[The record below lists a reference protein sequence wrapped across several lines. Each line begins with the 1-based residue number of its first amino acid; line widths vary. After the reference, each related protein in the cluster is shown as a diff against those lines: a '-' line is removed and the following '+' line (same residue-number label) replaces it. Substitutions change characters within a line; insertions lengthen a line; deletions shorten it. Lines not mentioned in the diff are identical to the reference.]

1 MEAFDY
7 IVVGGGT
14 AGCVLATR
22 LSQDPGQRVLLLE
35 AGAAVTS
42 AAMANPAAWP
52 ALWHT
57 SVDWAYET
65 VPQSGADG
73 AVLEW
78 PRGKVLG
85 GSSGINGMMHFRGDR
100 SSYDVW
106 ESAGATGWNYDALL
120 PFFKRSERADAGNP
134 LYRGKGGPMRVGPGP
149 AMDPLWEACFAAAVA
164 AGHPRNGDDNG
175 AVAEGTSWHE
185 ANVVGGKRQ
194 SAADAYLAPAAHR
207 PNLAIVTDARARR
220 LLIKHGNCQGVE
232 YTALGQHHIAFADRE
247 VILAGGAIGTPQ
259 VLLLS
264 GVGPGQQLHDLGI
277 DVVADLPGVGA
288 NLHDHPKSQV
298 VYTATRPVRP
308 DPIARKPLVLL
319 CSDAHAAPDI
329 EIIFIQ
335 FPIHPRWSPGPEDG
349 YSVVFGLI
357 TPASRGTLRLAST
370 DPDRAPL
377 IDPGYLTDPGDVT
390 RMIKGLRAAR
400 KIGAEFALAPFRDK
414 ELYPGAGVDTDAAC
428 QAYLRSTI
436 TTFFHPV
443 GTCKIGTDAMSV
455 VDPQLK
461 VHGIGQ
467 LRIADA
473 SVMPSIPS
481 GHTNAP
487 VLAIAERAASLL
499 TGEHDSQGTRREQ

>member
-14 AGCVLATR
+14 AGCVLAAR

-35 AGAAVTS
+35 AGVAVTS
-42 AAMANPAAWP
+42 AAMADPAAWP
-52 ALWHT
+52 MLWHT

-65 VPQSGADG
+65 VPQSGLDD
-73 AVLEW
+73 AVLQW

-100 SSYDVW
+100 SSYDAW
-106 ESAGATGWNYDALL
+106 EAAGATRWHYDALL
-120 PFFKRSERADAGNP
+120 PFFKRSERAHAGNP
-134 LYRGKGGPMRVGPGP
+134 LYRGKDGPMRVGPGT
-149 AMDPLWEACFAAAVA
+149 ATDPLWEACFEAAVT
-164 AGHPRNGDDNG
+164 AGYPANEDDNG

-185 ANVVGGKRQ
+185 VNVVGGKRQ
-194 SAADAYLAPAAHR
+194 SAADAYLVPAAHR
-207 PNLAIVTDARARR
+207 PNLAIVTAASARR

-232 YTALGQHHIAFADRE
+232 YTAGGQLHTAFADRE
-247 VILAGGAIGTPQ
+247 VILTAGVIGTPQ
-259 VLLLS
+259 LLLLS
-264 GVGPGQQLHDLGI
+264 GVGPGQQLHGLGI

-298 VYTATRPVRP
+298 VYTAARPVRP

-319 CSDAHAAPDI
+319 RSDAQAAPDV
-329 EIIFIQ
+329 EIIFIE

-349 YSVVFGLI
+349 YSVLFGLM

-377 IDPGYLTDPGDVT
+377 IDPGYLTDPSDIT

-400 KIGAEFALAPFRDK
+400 EIGAARALAPFRDK
-414 ELYPGAGVDTDAAC
+414 ELFPGAGVDTDATC
-428 QAYLRSTI
+428 RAYLRSTI

-443 GTCKIGTDAMSV
+443 GTCKIGTDAMAA

-461 VHGIGQ
+461 VRGIGQ

-473 SVMPSIPS
+473 SVMPSVPS

-487 VLAIAERAASLL
+487 VLALAERAASLL
-499 TGEHDSQGTRREQ
+499 TGEGAVRS